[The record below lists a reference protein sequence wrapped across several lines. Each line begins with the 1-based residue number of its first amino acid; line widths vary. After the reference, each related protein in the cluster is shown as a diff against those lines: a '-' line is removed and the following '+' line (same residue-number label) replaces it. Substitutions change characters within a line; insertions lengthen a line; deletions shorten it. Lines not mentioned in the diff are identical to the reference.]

1 MAVNESQEA
10 YMKLKS
16 VLTAFVV
23 TACAVVFAASGASAQ
38 DAKAVYAKECAKCH
52 GDSGA
57 GDGAMGQKLKDKP
70 SDWTKGGGGLKDL
83 DDAKIAESIKK
94 GGGAIGK
101 SKAMPAYPKL
111 SDAEVTALVAHVKSL
126 KK

>member
-1 MAVNESQEA
+1 MT
-10 YMKLKS
+10 LKF
-16 VLTAFVV
+16 VLTGFVAAGCIV
-23 TACAVVFAASGASAQ
+23 GFAVGGASAQ
-38 DAKAVYAKECAKCH
+38 DAKAIYVKECAKCH

-70 SDWTKGGGGLKDL
+70 SNWAAGGGGLKGL
-83 DDAKIAESIKK
+83 DDAKIADSIKK

>member
-1 MAVNESQEA
+1 MRQGLVTGFVAA
-10 YMKLKS
+10 AC
-16 VLTAFVV
+16 VLGL
-23 TACAVVFAASGASAQ
+23 AAGSASAQ
-38 DAKAVYAKECAKCH
+38 DAKAIYQKECAKCH
-52 GDSGA
+52 GDAGA

-83 DDAKIAESIKK
+83 DDAKITDSIKK
-94 GGGAIGK
+94 GGAAIGR

-111 SDAEVTALVAHVKSL
+111 SDADVQSLVAYVKAM

>member
-1 MAVNESQEA
+1 MR
-10 YMKLKS
+10 
-16 VLTAFVV
+16 LTGVV
-23 TACAVVFAASGASAQ
+23 AGVVAAACMVGFAGTASAQ
-38 DAKAVYAKECAKCH
+38 DAKAVYQKECAKCH
-52 GDSGA
+52 GDAGA

-70 SDWTKGGGGLKDL
+70 SNWAAGGGGLNGL
-83 DDAKIAESIKK
+83 DDAKIFDSIKK

-111 SDAEVTALVAHVKSL
+111 SDAEVQGLVAYVKSL

>member
-1 MAVNESQEA
+1 MRG
-10 YMKLKS
+10 L
-16 VLTAFVV
+16 LTVTIA
-23 TACAVVFAASGASAQ
+23 TACTVAFMAGSALAQ
-38 DAKAVYAKECAKCH
+38 DAKAIYAKECAKCH

-70 SDWTKGGGGLKDL
+70 SDWTKGAGLQGL
-83 DDAKIAESIKK
+83 DDGKLAESIKK
-94 GGGAIGK
+94 GGAAIGK

-111 SDAEVTALVAHVKSL
+111 SDAEVNALVAHVKSL

>member
-1 MAVNESQEA
+1 MRRW
-10 YMKLKS
+10 
-16 VLTAFVV
+16 LTATVA
-23 TACAVVFAASGASAQ
+23 TACTVAFMAGGALAQ
-38 DAKAVYAKECAKCH
+38 DAKAIYAKECAKCH

-70 SDWTKGGGGLKDL
+70 SDWTKGAGLQGL

-94 GGGAIGK
+94 GGAAIGK
-101 SKAMPAYPKL
+101 SRAMPAYPKL
-111 SDAEVTALVAHVKSL
+111 SDADITALVAHVKSF

>member
-1 MAVNESQEA
+1 
-10 YMKLKS
+10 MK
-16 VLTAFVV
+16 VI
-23 TACAVVFAASGASAQ
+23 AVVAGLVAATCVMSVAATASAQ
-38 DAKAVYAKECAKCH
+38 DAKAVYQKECAKCH

-70 SDWTKGGGGLKDL
+70 SDWTKGAGLQGL

-94 GGGAIGK
+94 GGAAIGK

-111 SDAEVTALVAHVKSL
+111 SDAEVQGLVAYVKSL

>member
-1 MAVNESQEA
+1 MRLTGIVAG
-10 YMKLKS
+10 
-16 VLTAFVV
+16 VLAAAWVVGFTAG
-23 TACAVVFAASGASAQ
+23 SASAQ
-38 DAKAVYAKECAKCH
+38 GADIYKKECAKCH

-57 GDGAMGQKLKDKP
+57 GDGAMGKKLKDKP

-83 DDAKIAESIKK
+83 DDAKITEAIKK
-94 GGGAIGK
+94 GGGAVGK

-111 SDAEVTALVAHVKSL
+111 SDDDVKAVVAHVKSL

>member
-1 MAVNESQEA
+1 MTV
-10 YMKLKS
+10 KLM
-16 VLTAFVV
+16 VAGFVAA
-23 TACAVVFAASGASAQ
+23 ACIVVGFGDASAQ
-38 DAKAVYAKECAKCH
+38 DAKAIYAKECAKCH

-70 SDWTKGGGGLKDL
+70 SDWTKGAGLQGM
-83 DDAKIAESIKK
+83 DDAKLAESIKK
-94 GGGAIGK
+94 GGGAVGK

>member
-1 MAVNESQEA
+1 MRRMA
-10 YMKLKS
+10 
-16 VLTAFVV
+16 T
-23 TACAVVFAASGASAQ
+23 AVVAAACLVGFTAGGALAQ
-38 DAKAVYAKECAKCH
+38 DAKAVYAKECSKCH

-57 GDGAMGQKLKDKP
+57 GDGKMGQKLKDKP

-94 GGGAIGK
+94 GGPAIGK
-101 SKAMPAYPKL
+101 SRAMPAYPKL
-111 SDAEVTALVAHVKSL
+111 SDADVQGLVAYVKAL

>member
-1 MAVNESQEA
+1 MKRTFMAA
-10 YMKLKS
+10 
-16 VLTAFVV
+16 
-23 TACAVVFAASGASAQ
+23 AVVAAAGIIGLMVGDASAQ
-38 DAKAVYAKECAKCH
+38 DAKAIYAKECAKCH

-70 SDWTKGGGGLKDL
+70 SDWTKGAGLQGM
-83 DDAKIAESIKK
+83 DDGKIADSIKK
-94 GGGAIGK
+94 GGGAVGK

-111 SDAEVTALVAHVKSL
+111 SDADVKALVAHVKSM

>member
-1 MAVNESQEA
+1 
-10 YMKLKS
+10 MKRTF
-16 VLTAFVV
+16 LTAALV
-23 TACAVVFAASGASAQ
+23 AAVGILGLGAGDASAQ
-38 DAKAVYAKECAKCH
+38 DAKAIYDKECAKCH
-52 GDSGA
+52 GASGA

-70 SDWTKGGGGLKDL
+70 SDWTKGGGLQGM

-94 GGGAIGK
+94 GGGAVGK

-111 SDAEVTALVAHVKSL
+111 SDADVKALVAHIKSM

>member
-1 MAVNESQEA
+1 MHHIRRQDMRFTGLVAGLAAAV
-10 YMKLKS
+10 
-16 VLTAFVV
+16 
-23 TACAVVFAASGASAQ
+23 CAVGFTAGAAFAQ
-38 DAKAVYAKECAKCH
+38 DAKAIYQKECAKCH
-52 GDSGA
+52 GDGGA

-83 DDAKIAESIKK
+83 DDAKITDSIKK

-111 SDAEVTALVAHVKSL
+111 SDADVKSVVAYVKTL

>member
-1 MAVNESQEA
+1 MT
-10 YMKLKS
+10 LRF
-16 VLTAFVV
+16 VLTGFVAA
-23 TACAVVFAASGASAQ
+23 ACVVGFAAGGASAQ
-38 DAKAVYAKECAKCH
+38 DAKAIYAKECAKCH

-70 SDWTKGGGGLKDL
+70 SNWAAGGGGLKDL
-83 DDAKIAESIKK
+83 DDAKIGESIKK

-111 SDAEVTALVAHVKSL
+111 SDAEVTALVAHVKAL

>member
-1 MAVNESQEA
+1 
-10 YMKLKS
+10 MKRTF
-16 VLTAFVV
+16 LTAVV
-23 TACAVVFAASGASAQ
+23 VAAAGIFGLTVGDASAQ
-38 DAKAVYAKECAKCH
+38 DAKAIYAKECAKCH

-70 SDWTKGGGGLKDL
+70 SDWTKGAGLQGM
-83 DDAKIAESIKK
+83 DDAKLAESIAK
-94 GGGAIGK
+94 GGGAVGK

-111 SDAEVTALVAHVKSL
+111 SDAEVKALVAHVKAM

>member
-1 MAVNESQEA
+1 MTV
-10 YMKLKS
+10 KV
-16 VLTAFVV
+16 VLSGFVAAACFVGFTAG
-23 TACAVVFAASGASAQ
+23 GAMAQ

-83 DDAKIAESIKK
+83 DDAKIADSIKK
-94 GGGAIGK
+94 GGGAVGK

>member
-1 MAVNESQEA
+1 
-10 YMKLKS
+10 MKLTF
-16 VLTAFVV
+16 VLAGLVAA
-23 TACAVVFAASGASAQ
+23 ACIVGFTTGDASAQ
-38 DAKAVYAKECAKCH
+38 DAKAIYAKECAKCH

-70 SDWTKGGGGLKDL
+70 SNWAAGGGGLKDL
-83 DDAKIAESIKK
+83 DDAKIAASIKK

>member
-1 MAVNESQEA
+1 MT
-10 YMKLKS
+10 LRF
-16 VLTAFVV
+16 VLTGFV
-23 TACAVVFAASGASAQ
+23 AAAGIIGLTVGGASAQ
-38 DAKAVYAKECAKCH
+38 DAKAIYAKECAKCH

-70 SDWTKGGGGLKDL
+70 SNWTAGGGGLKDL
-83 DDAKIAESIKK
+83 DDAKITESIKK

-111 SDAEVTALVAHVKSL
+111 SDAEVTALVAHVKAL